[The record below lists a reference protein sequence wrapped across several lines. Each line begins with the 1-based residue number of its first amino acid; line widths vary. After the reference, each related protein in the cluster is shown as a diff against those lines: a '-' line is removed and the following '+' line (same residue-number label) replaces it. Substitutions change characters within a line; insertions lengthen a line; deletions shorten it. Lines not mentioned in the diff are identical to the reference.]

1 MPPKTQLPAPVV
13 MSGTETQGSR
23 ADPTRRMRGVVPRQA
38 GRMPIA
44 IECALAAAGTVRQPG
59 VSQSRMLES
68 TPARTH
74 VGRQALRALM
84 AGRGSVLAAF
94 ESALYLEG
102 AGGIACL
109 LPRSAPRGPL
119 NAVVDGFKPGTPELH
134 GRGWRLHGTV
144 LAIDGFGTFAVSP
157 CDEWTPPRLPAP
169 SRATVLAGLALMRSA
184 LAARAPRG
192 ELVVHALGR
201 RPHPC
206 SVDEFTGNDCKKPM
220 DSRVRG
226 NDGTSVSAVIP
237 ANAGIHA
244 ALADHECRRP
254 EQPTIEPPSPA
265 SRSDALGLHFARKLP
280 ALACWLDDA
289 FRGRGRT
296 DPGPVIDLLGAG
308 RGLTPS
314 GDDCI
319 VGLLVALHVLGACD
333 VAATIAC
340 VVARHAPHRTSRLSA
355 AHLDA
360 ACAGEAIEPLHG
372 AIAAIAAGTSPEPA
386 LDALERFGHGSGFD
400 ALAGVLLAADAI
412 AHNRV
417 FTRYF
422 RRPAPSG
429 TDGTRT
435 PARCP

>member
-1 MPPKTQLPAPVV
+1 
-13 MSGTETQGSR
+13 MST
-23 ADPTRRMRGVVPRQA
+23 
-38 GRMPIA
+38 A
-44 IECALAAAGTVRQPG
+44 IECGLAAAGAVRQPG
-59 VSQSRMLES
+59 VSQSRMRES

-74 VGRQALRALM
+74 VGRQALRALT

-109 LPRSAPRGPL
+109 LPRSAPRGPI
-119 NAVVDGFKPGTPELH
+119 NAVVDGFRPGTPELH
-134 GRGWRLHGTV
+134 GRGWRFHGTV

-157 CDEWTPPRLPAP
+157 RDEWAPPRLPAP
-169 SRATVLAGLALMRSA
+169 SPTTVLAGLALMRSA

-192 ELVVHALGR
+192 ELVVHALG
-201 RPHPC
+201 
-206 SVDEFTGNDCKKPM
+206 
-220 DSRVRG
+220 
-226 NDGTSVSAVIP
+226 
-237 ANAGIHA
+237 
-244 ALADHECRRP
+244 
-254 EQPTIEPPSPA
+254 
-265 SRSDALGLHFARKLP
+265 LHFARKLP
-280 ALACWLDDA
+280 ALARWLDDA
-289 FRGRGRT
+289 FRGRGGT

-319 VGLLVALHVLGACD
+319 VGLLVALHALGARD
-333 VAATIAC
+333 VAATVAC

-412 AHNRV
+412 AHNRM

-435 PARCP
+435 PARRP